1 MKPSVKIYN
10 RTKSARIRK
19 KHYKLIQKEVIKVAE
34 IINRAVS
41 KYVETVRKVLNE
53 WEKGLIYQCYECGE
67 IERVKEEL
75 LSKRC
80 YKCGGRLVPLRF
92 RK

>member
-1 MKPSVKIYN
+1 MKLSVKIYN
-10 RTKSARIRK
+10 RTKSTRIRK
-19 KHYKLIQKEVIKVAE
+19 KHYKLIEKELIKLSKIVN
-34 IINRAVS
+34 IAVN
-41 KYVETVRKVLNE
+41 KYVETIRKVLNE
-53 WEKGLIYQCYECGE
+53 WEKCLICKCHDCGE

>member
-10 RTKSARIRK
+10 RSKSARIRK
-19 KHYKLIQKEVIKVAE
+19 KHYKLIQKEVIKAAE
-34 IINRAVS
+34 IISRAVS
-41 KYVETVRKVLNE
+41 KYVEMIRKVLNE
-53 WEKGLIYQCYECGE
+53 WEKGLIWQCCECGE

-80 YKCGGRLVPLRF
+80 HKCGGRLVPLRF